1 MRDRLDEA
9 RDGEKSGGAFIFSE
23 PMRLAVAWAEHAG
36 GEFRASLSDNHLKI
50 QRGITIPCGPMR
62 ENGGQINNCS
72 LSSATCGN

>member
-23 PMRLAVAWAEHAG
+23 PMRLAVACAEHAG

-50 QRGITIPCGPMR
+50 QRRYYHPMWPDAGEWR
-62 ENGGQINNCS
+62 SN
-72 LSSATCGN
+72 